1 MALSVWKKIIYGLGQ
16 FGLVLV
22 SYGVL
27 SSFSKFYV
35 LQQGYGFP
43 RFIVQGYVWGL
54 FTVAGLVV
62 AVGRVFD
69 AGAGLFFGWVSDK
82 SSLKMGRRTSFMT
95 LSCIPLGIF
104 SILVFFPPSPTNH
117 ILNTI
122 VIFFVSILFYFF
134 LALYTTPYLALLS
147 EIGSGTKD
155 RLFLS
160 MLMAC
165 ATAFASLVG
174 SHCLDSVDLL
184 AQRFGCS
191 KLVAFRCI
199 ISFFGLV
206 ATLCLALP
214 AILLKEK
221 KYNDFEP
228 VKDSLVAS
236 IRAVIGD
243 SYFKHYL
250 IADSMYRIAS
260 TFTVTGFAYYI
271 TVLLELPKSLIAY
284 YLMLIF
290 FTNLLLY
297 VPISLLTQKIG
308 KRKILFF
315 SFLLL
320 MLFLIAASFAGRYP
334 FESYTQG
341 IVLSILISIP
351 LSIFTVVPNA
361 LIADL
366 SVASRRK
373 TGKQRAGM
381 YFGVYTLISKFGE
394 LLGFSLFPLIVGIGR
409 KKTDLLHTNQKSV
422 FGLRL
427 SLIIAAV
434 FSLIGFLF
442 LFGYREK
449 EVRALLEKENS

>member
-1 MALSVWKKIIYGLGQ
+1 MALSVWKKLIYGLGQ

-35 LQQGYGFP
+35 LQQGYGVP

-82 SSLKMGRRTSFMT
+82 SSLKMGRRTGFMA
-95 LSCIPLGIF
+95 LSCVPLGIF
-104 SILVFFPPSPTNH
+104 SILIFFPPSSTNF

-155 RLFLS
+155 RLHLS
-160 MLMAC
+160 VLMAC

-174 SHCLDSVDLL
+174 SHCLDSVDSLS
-184 AQRFGCS
+184 QKMGCS
-191 KLVAFRCI
+191 KLIAFRCI
-199 ISFFGLV
+199 ITGFGLL
-206 ATLCLALP
+206 AILCLALP
-214 AILLKEK
+214 AFFLKEK

-228 VKDSLVAS
+228 VKDSLVES
-236 IRAVIGD
+236 LKAVIGD

-260 TFTVTGFAYYI
+260 TFTITGFAYYI
-271 TVLLELPKSLIAY
+271 TVLLGLPKSLITY

-290 FTNLLLY
+290 FTNLILY
-297 VPISLLTQKIG
+297 VPVSFLTQKIG

-320 MLFLIAASFAGRYP
+320 MTFLIAASFAGRYP
-334 FESYTQG
+334 FESYAQG
-341 IVLSILISIP
+341 IVLSVLISIP

-373 TGKQRAGM
+373 TGKQRGGM
-381 YFGVYTLISKFGE
+381 YFGVHSLVSKIGE
-394 LLGFSLFPLIVGIGR
+394 LVGFSLFPLILGIG
-409 KKTDLLHTNQKSV
+409 KKTDILNQKNM

-449 EVRALLEKENS
+449 EVRALLEKEI